1 MEDIKLLQKQ
11 VEDLKTG
18 WTLENEAISKKFKL
32 VENLVASGKYTK
44 NELTAALAE
53 VRSEIDNIEPR
64 S

>member
-44 NELTAALAE
+44 SELTAALAE